1 MTKSEWWDVIKTGMV
16 ILYGILGLLSV
27 FGPLAQYSE
36 YLVLAASVVSIIGAA
51 LGVTLTKPATQM
63 ATIKERKASG
73 N

>member
-51 LGVTLTKPATQM
+51 LGVTLTKPAVQM

>member
-36 YLVLAASVVSIIGAA
+36 YLVLAASIVSIIGAA
-51 LGVTLTKPATQM
+51 LGVTLTKPAVQM